1 MAGTILEAP
10 VKKKL
15 MARELTTP
23 VNNPSE
29 GDAITMKSGERSP
42 VGVRQFKIFCVL
54 WAIAT
59 LFHMAHSS
67 VFDAQLNLA
76 LLTLASF
83 YAIFRPSLT
92 SFIVLITLQIF
103 DATFRMPFTTN
114 HWIFTAFVNVTML
127 HVLLLLVLRARS
139 FHVKPDAFYRTF
151 APVIRIEVII
161 LYFFTVFHKLN
172 AGFFTPDTSCATYL
186 LQAQQ
191 IDHIIPLSRNIYE
204 TNAYFTLIVET
215 CIPLLL
221 CFRRTVNLGVIV
233 GLFFHCVLSYSSYN
247 AFYDFSSAMFATY
260 FLFISPAFA
269 QKLSTLYHNLRSICT
284 RLLDGFS
291 LKTLLSACI
300 IALLLLGF
308 VYAFNHR
315 LASPK
320 TVHLYFFWTL
330 YSLLFSGLFLYFA
343 CSRKTIQ
350 QEAASNPAIS
360 NWSLY
365 IIPAML
371 FINGTLPYLGLKTEN
386 SFAMFSNLRTEG
398 GQTNHFII
406 PVTAQIFD
414 YQKDVVEIIS
424 STDAYLQALAERQ
437 QALVLFE
444 FRNYVNERQPA
455 QVAYKLNGE
464 SSVLRKEDKSTY
476 QILGSNP
483 YVARKLMKF
492 RPFTLR
498 GPQECLH

>member
-10 VKKKL
+10 VKKNA
-15 MARELTTP
+15 MTRELTTA

-29 GDAITMKSGERSP
+29 RHSITVEGGERSP
-42 VGVRQFKIFCVL
+42 VAVRQFKIFCVL

-83 YAIFRPSLT
+83 YAIFRPSLA

-103 DATFRMPFTTN
+103 DAAFRMPFTTN
-114 HWIFTAFVNVTML
+114 HWIFTAFANVTML
-127 HVLLLLVLRARS
+127 HVLLFLILRTRS
-139 FHVKPDAFYRTF
+139 FSVKPDTFYSTF
-151 APVIRIEVII
+151 APLIRIEVII

-172 AGFFTPDTSCATYL
+172 AGFFAPDTSCATYL
-186 LQAQQ
+186 LQAQH
-191 IDHIIPLSRNIYE
+191 IDQIIPLSRNIYQV
-204 TNAYFTLIVET
+204 NAYFTLIVET

-221 CFRRTVNLGVIV
+221 CFRRTVNLGVLV

-260 FLFISPAFA
+260 FLFISPAFTL
-269 QKLSTLYHNLRSICT
+269 KLSALYDNLRPIGT
-284 RLLDGFS
+284 RLISEFS
-291 LKTLLSACI
+291 VKKLLSVCI
-300 IALLLLGF
+300 MALLLVGF

-320 TVHLYFFWTL
+320 SVHLYFFWTI
-330 YSLLFSGLFLYFA
+330 YSLLFAGLFVYYT
-343 CSRKTIQ
+343 CSRKPMQ
-350 QEAASNPAIS
+350 QGSAGSPVIFH
-360 NWSLY
+360 WSLY
-365 IIPAML
+365 VIPALL
-371 FINGTLPYLGLKTEN
+371 FINGTLPYVGLKTEN

-406 PVTAQIFD
+406 PVSAQIFD

-424 STDAYLQALAERQ
+424 STDGYLQSLAEKE

-444 FRNYVNERQPA
+444 FRNYVHERKPA
-455 QVAYKLNGE
+455 QVAYKLNGRY
-464 SSVLRKEDKSTY
+464 SVLRKEDKSTY
-476 QILGSNP
+476 EILGSNP

>member
-1 MAGTILEAP
+1 MT
-10 VKKKL
+10 
-15 MARELTTP
+15 RELTTA
-23 VNNPSE
+23 VNSPSE
-29 GDAITMKSGERSP
+29 RHAIAMESGEHSP
-42 VGVRQFKIFCVL
+42 VAVRQFKIFCVL
-54 WAIAT
+54 WAVAT

-67 VFDAQLNLA
+67 VFDVQLNLA

-103 DATFRMPFTTN
+103 DAAFRMPFTTN

-127 HVLLLLVLRARS
+127 HVLLFLILRTRTLT
-139 FHVKPDAFYRTF
+139 VKPDIFYKTI

-204 TNAYFTLIVET
+204 INAYFTLIVEI

-260 FLFISPAFA
+260 FLFISPAFT
-269 QKLSTLYHNLRSICT
+269 QKLSTLYHNLRRGCT
-284 RLLDGFS
+284 RLFNGFS
-291 LKTLLSACI
+291 LKKLLSVCI
-300 IALLLLGF
+300 IALLFLGF

-330 YSLLFSGLFLYFA
+330 YSLLFSGLFLYYA

-350 QEAASNPAIS
+350 QEGASSPAIS

-365 IIPAML
+365 IIPALL
-371 FINGTLPYLGLKTEN
+371 FINGTLPYVGLKTEN

-398 GQTNHFII
+398 GKTNHFII
-406 PVTAQIFD
+406 PVSAQIFD
-414 YQKDVVEIIS
+414 YQKDVVEIVS
-424 STDAYLQALAERQ
+424 STDPYLQTLGERQ

-444 FRNYVNERQPA
+444 FRNYVNDRNPA
-455 QVAYKLNGE
+455 RVAYKLNGE
-464 SSVLRKEDKSTY
+464 YRVLRKEDRSTY
-476 QILGSNP
+476 EILGSNP